1 MQVNP
6 EDHPQDIY
14 VTWSNPRMTDF
25 ENWIIEKLA
34 YFKHLVWICSDIERF
49 YL

>member
-6 EDHPQDIY
+6 EDNPQDIY

-25 ENWIIEKLA
+25 ENGV
-34 YFKHLVWICSDIERF
+34 H
-49 YL
+49 

>member
-25 ENWIIEKLA
+25 ENAGGGGGSQDSVGKTSSIGL
-34 YFKHLVWICSDIERF
+34 
-49 YL
+49 